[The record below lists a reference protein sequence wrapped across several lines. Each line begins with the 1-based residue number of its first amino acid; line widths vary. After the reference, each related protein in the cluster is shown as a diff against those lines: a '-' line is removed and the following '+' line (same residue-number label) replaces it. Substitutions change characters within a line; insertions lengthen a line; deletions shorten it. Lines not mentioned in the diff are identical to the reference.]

1 MPIARPRT
9 RKIATTTT
17 TKASKSVKPAKT
29 LKSTP
34 KKSGATRVKKTEK
47 KATDKAKPNPKK
59 EVKKPKPKVLREH
72 APGIRVCDDVPV
84 FECCPVKG
92 PMVSVLADDVGS
104 SAYSVMLQY
113 DDTHNHHKYYAM
125 QALRLPD
132 AKFGCLFWWGRT
144 GYPGRKA
151 LVKSYDKKNII
162 KTFCTKF
169 HSKSG
174 LDWADRNLGAVHG
187 KYRIVTADQFG
198 KSPSPEEKMESQEE
212 QQATHAKSRLP
223 EELKSFLELI
233 TDRKMF
239 AAGIKQIEEHYD
251 NSEEMP
257 IGKLTPGQLEKGY
270 ECLRKIEAEMA
281 KELPCKLSLQEASDC
296 FYEHIPHNFG
306 DQGPPV
312 IDNSDLIKDKALL
325 LNTLAEV
332 QIALRRMEEAEA
344 TEANGMTNHIDA
356 LYKAEKLKLEVV
368 QPDSEEYKVIDQYLN
383 MNHSP
388 AHEFDM
394 SMVTLLKVKNPK
406 EAPYYKDLGNKMLLW
421 HGSRLPAVFGVLAH
435 ELQVARPETPND
447 QKASGFMFG
456 RGLYFA
462 DASSESAVYCH
473 IPHSGDGV
481 LMLAEVSLG
490 NPLEKA
496 GPDFNARDLPEGKD
510 SVIGK
515 GRKAPE
521 CEEFD
526 DEEGYKIMVD
536 DVRVPI
542 GPLKKVPGRKGKL
555 QLNEYTVY
563 HPNQARIRY
572 FVRVHFDRSTK

>member
-1 MPIARPRT
+1 MWGNGLRPLSGLKKAAFVVESDANPKPTPTDKNAERKLVRT
-9 RKIATTTT
+9 FQ
-17 TKASKSVKPAKT
+17 
-29 LKSTP
+29 
-34 KKSGATRVKKTEK
+34 KTEK

-59 EVKKPKPKVLREH
+59 EVKKPKPKILREH

-174 LDWADRNLGAVHG
+174 IDWADRNLGAVHG

-198 KSPSPEEKMESQEE
+198 KSQSPEEKMDSQDE
-212 QQATHAKSRLP
+212 QQHT
-223 EELKSFLELI
+223 LI

-281 KELPCKLSLQEASDC
+281 KENPCKLTLQEASDC

-312 IDNSDLIKDKALL
+312 IDNSDLIKDRALL

-526 DEEGYKIMVD
+526 DEDGYKIMFD